1 MIDPLQALLQLGAKT
16 NLFPINSRYLGI
28 ETATMVTAEGKMIVY
43 LRRRFVPDPA
53 TLVTVGEV
61 QVSDGDRLDRLA
73 ATHLGDPI
81 QYWRIADGSGAQVPS
96 ALERPGDTLRLTLPA
111 GLGGGIS
118 FKSGGGDA

>member
-1 MIDPLQALLQLGAKT
+1 MSIER
-16 NLFPINSRYLGI
+16 FPPNSRYAG
-28 ETATMVTAEGKMIVY
+28 VPTAELAGPDGEKIVY

-61 QVSDGDRLDRLA
+61 QVADGDRLDRLA

-81 QYWRIADGSGAQVPS
+81 QYWRIADGNGAQVPS
-96 ALERPGDTLRLTLPA
+96 ELERPGDTLRLTLPA
-111 GLGGGIS
+111 GLGGGIG